1 MSFFT
6 HFFGVSWQQMQAKVR
21 YRILILTLLPILL
34 TLVSLVFIT
43 IYWNIS
49 YTGKQL
55 FMMVKA
61 DLSVAE
67 NTLLQVQVR
76 QENQL
81 ERVVTSWAF
90 QNDFRPLLS
99 AEKFSSEQSN
109 VTEATI
115 NHRASIDAFLLLQ
128 KKQLQL
134 DYLRLISV
142 ADAAE
147 DPDLRQILPKING
160 LLPYSGLMVLPP
172 ERLARI
178 DPELAPTARIPIV
191 ATLRSQSTTQTVEE
205 RGLLSRSLLPVPD
218 LEGKVAWYLDGGILF
233 NRDTWIVDHIRD
245 LVYDKGTLPERSI
258 GTVTIFL
265 DDVRISTNVP
275 LKFPAHEGE
284 TPERALGSLVSEE
297 VKEKVLVNGEQ
308 WINRAFVFNDWFISA
323 YAPLEDVRGQRVGMI
338 YTGFSESPFI
348 HNYLLNIIELGTILM
363 LVLLVSGLLVYRGA
377 YSLLLPIERIHQV
390 VQAVQSGRNIRIGAL
405 DLDRDNELSNLAEQ
419 FDSMLDLLQSR
430 NAQIQAAAEQ
440 LEVKVAERTRSLHD
454 KTLELQN
461 NVALLNE
468 TRQQLV
474 TNEKL
479 TALGELTAGIAHEIN
494 NPTAVILGNMEL
506 LRYELGDN
514 ADVVKEEIDLVIQQV
529 GRITTIIRSLLQY
542 SRPGEFNAPLE
553 MHNMTFIIE
562 EMLVLV
568 RHSIQKQAVVL
579 ITELNAT
586 CPVQVN
592 KPQLLQVLINLVVNA
607 AHAMDGKGRIWIRT
621 YDWLQ
626 QGVPIGVKIEV
637 EDEGVGIS
645 PEQLGRIFDPFYT
658 TRKDG
663 TGLGLS
669 LSYGIIKRIGG
680 TIEVSSTLGKGSL
693 FTMGLYRE
701 AKEER
706 QNSPYEGLYFAGNY
720 NEMSGE

>member
-55 FMMVKA
+55 FMKVKA

-67 NTLLQVQVR
+67 NTLQQVQVR
-76 QENQL
+76 QEKQL
-81 ERVVTSWAF
+81 ERVVTSWTF
-90 QNDFRPLLS
+90 QNDFRPL
-99 AEKFSSEQSN
+99 FSGKELTGE
-109 VTEATI
+109 VI
-115 NHRASIDAFLLLQ
+115 HRASLDAFLLEQ
-128 KKQLQL
+128 KKQLNL
-134 DYLRLISV
+134 DYLRLVTV
-142 ADAAE
+142 AEAAA

-172 ERLARI
+172 ERLSRI
-178 DPELAPTARIPIV
+178 DPELAVTASIPIV
-191 ATLRSQSTTQTVEE
+191 ATLRAQSPTKTVEE

-218 LEGKVAWYLDGGILF
+218 MQGKVAWYLDGGILF
-233 NRDTWIVDHIRD
+233 NRDIRIVDHIRD

-265 DDVRISTNVP
+265 DNIRISTNVP
-275 LKFPAHEGE
+275 LHFYPTGNE
-284 TPERALGSLVSEE
+284 TQGRALGSLVSEE
-297 VKEKVLVNGEQ
+297 VKEKVLTQGEQ
-308 WINRAFVFNDWFISA
+308 WVDRAFVFNDWFISA
-323 YAPLEDVRGQRVGMI
+323 YAPLEDIRGQRVGMI

-377 YSLLLPIERIHQV
+377 YSLLQPIERIHHV

-405 DLDRDNELSNLAEQ
+405 GLDRDNELSNLAEQ
-419 FDSMLDLLQSR
+419 FDSMLDLLQRR

-440 LEVKVAERTRSLHD
+440 LEMKVEERTRSLQD
-454 KTLELQN
+454 KTLELQR

-514 ADVVKEEIDLVIQQV
+514 AEVVKEEIDLVIQQV
-529 GRITTIIRSLLQY
+529 GRISTIIRSLLQY

-553 MHNMTFIIE
+553 MHPITPIIE

-568 RHSIQKQAVVL
+568 RHSIQKQEVVL
-579 ITELNAT
+579 ITELNAS

-592 KPQLLQVLINLVVNA
+592 RPQLLQVLINLVVNA
-607 AHAMDGKGRIWIRT
+607 AHAMDGKGRIWVRT
-621 YDWLQ
+621 YDWVQ
-626 QGVPIGVKIEV
+626 QDMPIGVKIEV
-637 EDEGVGIS
+637 EDEGSGIA
-645 PEQLGRIFDPFYT
+645 PDQLGRIFDPFYT

-680 TIEVSSTLGKGSL
+680 TIEVSSTLGKGTL
-693 FTMGLYRE
+693 FTIGLYHE
-701 AKEER
+701 AKEDQ
-706 QNSPYEGLYFAGNY
+706 QNNPYEGLHIAGNY
-720 NEMSGE
+720 SDMSAD

>member
-67 NTLLQVQVR
+67 NTLQQVQVR

-81 ERVVTSWAF
+81 ERVITSWAF
-90 QNDFRPLLS
+90 QNDFRPILT
-99 AEKFSSEQSN
+99 AEKFSNKQSN
-109 VTEATI
+109 LKETSI
-115 NHRASIDAFLLLQ
+115 NHRSSLDAFLLQQ
-128 KKQLQL
+128 KKQFHL

-142 ADAAE
+142 ADAAD
-147 DPDLRQILPKING
+147 DPDLRQILPKLNG
-160 LLPYSGLMVLPP
+160 LLPYSGLMVLPH

-178 DPELAPTARIPIV
+178 DPELAVTARIPIV
-191 ATLRSQSTTQTVEE
+191 TTLRAQSTTQTVEG

-218 LEGKVAWYLDGGILF
+218 MEGKVAWYLDGGILF
-233 NRDTWIVDHIRD
+233 NRNTWIVDHIRD

-265 DDVRISTNVP
+265 DDIRVSTNVP
-275 LKFPAHEGE
+275 LQLSSHDEIPG
-284 TPERALGSLVSEE
+284 RALGSIVSEE
-297 VKEKVLVNGEQ
+297 VKEKVLINGEQ

-338 YTGFSESPFI
+338 YTGFSEAPFI
-348 HNYLLNIIELGTILM
+348 YNYLLNIIELGTILM

-405 DLDRDNELSNLAEQ
+405 DLDRDSELSNLAEQ

-440 LEVKVAERTRSLHD
+440 LEVKVAERTRRLHD
-454 KTLELQN
+454 KTLELQS

-553 MHNMTFIIE
+553 MHNMTAIIE

-568 RHSIQKQAVVL
+568 RHSIQKQEVVL

-626 QGVPIGVKIEV
+626 QGVLIGVKIEV
-637 EDEGVGIS
+637 EDEGTGIS

-680 TIEVSSTLGKGSL
+680 TIEVSSILGKGSL

-706 QNSPYEGLYFAGNY
+706 QNNPYEGLHFAGNY

>member
-55 FMMVKA
+55 FMKVKA

-67 NTLLQVQVR
+67 NTLQQVQVR
-76 QENQL
+76 QEKQL
-81 ERVVTSWAF
+81 ERVVTSWTF
-90 QNDFRPLLS
+90 QNDFRPL
-99 AEKFSSEQSN
+99 FSGKELTGE
-109 VTEATI
+109 VI
-115 NHRASIDAFLLLQ
+115 HRASLDAFLLEQ
-128 KKQLQL
+128 KKQLNL
-134 DYLRLISV
+134 DYLRLVTV
-142 ADAAE
+142 AEAAA

-172 ERLARI
+172 ERLSRI
-178 DPELAPTARIPIV
+178 DPELAVTASIPIV
-191 ATLRSQSTTQTVEE
+191 ATLRAQSPTKTVEE

-218 LEGKVAWYLDGGILF
+218 MQGKVAWYLDGGILF
-233 NRDTWIVDHIRD
+233 NRDIRIVDHIRD

-265 DDVRISTNVP
+265 DNIRISTNVP
-275 LKFPAHEGE
+275 LHFYPTGNE
-284 TPERALGSLVSEE
+284 TQGRALGSLVSEE
-297 VKEKVLVNGEQ
+297 VKEKVLTQGEQ
-308 WINRAFVFNDWFISA
+308 WVDRAFVFNDWFISA
-323 YAPLEDVRGQRVGMI
+323 YAPLEDIRGQRVGMI
-338 YTGFSESPFI
+338 YTGFFESPFI

-377 YSLLLPIERIHQV
+377 YSLLQPIERIHHV

-405 DLDRDNELSNLAEQ
+405 GLDRDNELSNLAEQ
-419 FDSMLDLLQSR
+419 FDSMLDLLQRR

-440 LEVKVAERTRSLHD
+440 LEMKVEERTRSLQD
-454 KTLELQN
+454 KTLELQR

-514 ADVVKEEIDLVIQQV
+514 AEVVKEEIDLVIQQV
-529 GRITTIIRSLLQY
+529 GRISTIIRSLLQY

-553 MHNMTFIIE
+553 MHPITPIIE

-568 RHSIQKQAVVL
+568 RHSIQKQEVVL
-579 ITELNAT
+579 ITELNAS

-592 KPQLLQVLINLVVNA
+592 RPQLLQVLINLVVNA
-607 AHAMDGKGRIWIRT
+607 AHAMDGKGRIWVRT
-621 YDWLQ
+621 YDWVQ
-626 QGVPIGVKIEV
+626 QDMPIGVKIEV
-637 EDEGVGIS
+637 EDEGSGIA

-680 TIEVSSTLGKGSL
+680 TIEVSSTLGKGTL
-693 FTMGLYRE
+693 FTIGLYHE
-701 AKEER
+701 AKEDQ
-706 QNSPYEGLYFAGNY
+706 QNNPYEGLHIAGNY
-720 NEMSGE
+720 SDMSAD

>member
-55 FMMVKA
+55 FMKVKA

-67 NTLLQVQVR
+67 NTLQQVQVR
-76 QENQL
+76 QEKQL
-81 ERVVTSWAF
+81 ERVVTSWTF
-90 QNDFRPLLS
+90 QNDFRPL
-99 AEKFSSEQSN
+99 FSGKELTGE
-109 VTEATI
+109 VI
-115 NHRASIDAFLLLQ
+115 HRASLDAFLLEQ
-128 KKQLQL
+128 KKQLNL
-134 DYLRLISV
+134 DYLRLVTV
-142 ADAAE
+142 AEAAA

-172 ERLARI
+172 ERLSRI
-178 DPELAPTARIPIV
+178 DPELAVTASIPIV
-191 ATLRSQSTTQTVEE
+191 ATLRAQSPTKTVEE

-218 LEGKVAWYLDGGILF
+218 MQGKVAWYLDGGILF
-233 NRDTWIVDHIRD
+233 NRDIRIVDHIRD

-265 DDVRISTNVP
+265 DNIRISTNVP
-275 LKFPAHEGE
+275 LHFYPTGNE
-284 TPERALGSLVSEE
+284 TQGRALGSLVSEE
-297 VKEKVLVNGEQ
+297 VKEKVLTQGEQ
-308 WINRAFVFNDWFISA
+308 WVDRAFVFNDWFISA
-323 YAPLEDVRGQRVGMI
+323 YAPLEDIRGQRVGMI

-377 YSLLLPIERIHQV
+377 YSLLQPIERIHHV
-390 VQAVQSGRNIRIGAL
+390 VQAVKSGRNIRIGAL
-405 DLDRDNELSNLAEQ
+405 GLDRDNELSNLAEQ
-419 FDSMLDLLQSR
+419 FDSMLDLLQRR

-440 LEVKVAERTRSLHD
+440 LEMKVEERTRSLQD
-454 KTLELQN
+454 KTLELQR

-514 ADVVKEEIDLVIQQV
+514 AEVVKEEIDLVIQQV
-529 GRITTIIRSLLQY
+529 GRISTIIRSLLQY

-553 MHNMTFIIE
+553 MHPITPIIE

-568 RHSIQKQAVVL
+568 RHSIQKQEVVL
-579 ITELNAT
+579 ITELNAS

-592 KPQLLQVLINLVVNA
+592 RPQLLQVLINLVVNA
-607 AHAMDGKGRIWIRT
+607 AHAMDGKGRIWVRT
-621 YDWLQ
+621 YDWVQ
-626 QGVPIGVKIEV
+626 QDMPIGVKIEV
-637 EDEGVGIS
+637 EDEGSGIA

-680 TIEVSSTLGKGSL
+680 TIEVSSTLGKGTL
-693 FTMGLYRE
+693 FTIGLYHE
-701 AKEER
+701 AKEDQ
-706 QNSPYEGLYFAGNY
+706 QNNPYEGLHIAGNY
-720 NEMSGE
+720 SDMSAD

>member
-55 FMMVKA
+55 FMKVKA
-61 DLSVAE
+61 DLAVAE
-67 NTLLQVQVR
+67 NTLQQVQVR
-76 QENQL
+76 QEKQL
-81 ERVVTSWAF
+81 EKVMTSWTF
-90 QNDFRPLLS
+90 QNDFRPILNG
-99 AEKFSSEQSN
+99 EM
-109 VTEATI
+109 
-115 NHRASIDAFLLLQ
+115 NHRANIDAFLNEQ
-128 KKQLQL
+128 KQLLNL
-134 DYLRLISV
+134 DYLRLVSV
-142 ADAAE
+142 SEAAT
-147 DPDLRQILPKING
+147 DPDLRLILPKMGG
-160 LLPYSGLMVLPP
+160 LLPYSGLMVLSP

-178 DPELAPTARIPIV
+178 DPELAVTASIPIV
-191 ATLRSQSTTQTVEE
+191 ATLRAQNPDKGVEG

-218 LEGKVAWYLDGGILF
+218 LAGKVAWYLDGGILF
-233 NRDTWIVDHIRD
+233 NRDTRIVDHIRD

-265 DDVRISTNVP
+265 DNIRISTNVP
-275 LKFPAHEGE
+275 LHFFPQGNE
-284 TPERALGSLVSEE
+284 TQGRALGSLVSEE
-297 VKEKVLVNGEQ
+297 VREKVLNRGEL
-308 WINRAFVFNDWFISA
+308 WVDRAFVFNDWFISA
-323 YAPLEDVRGQRVGMI
+323 YAPLEDIRGQRVGMI

-377 YSLLLPIERIHQV
+377 YSLLLPIERIHHV

-405 DLDRDNELSNLAEQ
+405 GLDRENELSNLAEQ
-419 FDSMLDLLQSR
+419 FDRMLDLLQRR
-430 NAQIQAAAEQ
+430 NAQIQSAAEQ
-440 LEVKVAERTRSLHD
+440 LEMKVEERTRSLQD
-454 KTLELQN
+454 KTLELER

-506 LRYELGDN
+506 MRYELGDN
-514 ADVVKEEIDLVIQQV
+514 ADLVKEEIDLVIQQV
-529 GRITTIIRSLLQY
+529 MRISTIIRSLLQY

-553 MHNMTFIIE
+553 MQSITPIIE
-562 EMLVLV
+562 ETMVLV
-568 RHSIQKQAVVL
+568 RHSIKKQEVIL
-579 ITELNAT
+579 ITELSAT
-586 CPVQVN
+586 CLVQVN
-592 KPQLLQVLINLVVNA
+592 RPQLLQVLINLVVNA
-607 AHAMDGKGRIWIRT
+607 AHAMDGKGRIWVRT

-626 QGVPIGVKIEV
+626 QDMPIGVKIEV
-637 EDEGVGIS
+637 EDEGSGIA
-645 PEQLGRIFDPFYT
+645 PELLGRIFDPFYT

-680 TIEVSSTLGKGSL
+680 TIEVSSTLGKGTV
-693 FTMGLYRE
+693 FTIGLYHE
-701 AKEER
+701 AKEE
-706 QNSPYEGLYFAGNY
+706 QENNPYDGLHF
-720 NEMSGE
+720 SGAEI

>member
-55 FMMVKA
+55 FMKVKA

-67 NTLLQVQVR
+67 NTLQQVQVR
-76 QENQL
+76 QEKQL
-81 ERVVTSWAF
+81 ERVVTSWTF
-90 QNDFRPLLS
+90 QNDFRPL
-99 AEKFSSEQSN
+99 FSGKELTGE
-109 VTEATI
+109 VI
-115 NHRASIDAFLLLQ
+115 HRASLDAFLLEQ
-128 KKQLQL
+128 KKQLNL
-134 DYLRLISV
+134 DYLRLVTV
-142 ADAAE
+142 AEAAA

-172 ERLARI
+172 ERLSRI
-178 DPELAPTARIPIV
+178 DPELAVTASIPIV
-191 ATLRSQSTTQTVEE
+191 ATLRAQSPTKTVEE

-218 LEGKVAWYLDGGILF
+218 MQGKVAWYLDGGILF
-233 NRDTWIVDHIRD
+233 NRDIRIVDHIRD

-265 DDVRISTNVP
+265 DNIRISTNVP
-275 LKFPAHEGE
+275 LHFYPTGNE
-284 TPERALGSLVSEE
+284 TQGRALGSLVSEE
-297 VKEKVLVNGEQ
+297 VKEKVLTQGEQ
-308 WINRAFVFNDWFISA
+308 WVDRAFVFNDWFISA
-323 YAPLEDVRGQRVGMI
+323 YAPLEDIRGQRVGMI

-377 YSLLLPIERIHQV
+377 YSLLQPIERIHHV

-405 DLDRDNELSNLAEQ
+405 GLDRDNELSNLAEQ
-419 FDSMLDLLQSR
+419 FDSMLDLLQRR

-440 LEVKVAERTRSLHD
+440 LEMKVEERTRSLQD
-454 KTLELQN
+454 KTLELQR

-514 ADVVKEEIDLVIQQV
+514 AEVVKEEIDLVIQQV
-529 GRITTIIRSLLQY
+529 GRISTIIRSLLQY

-553 MHNMTFIIE
+553 MHPITPIIE

-568 RHSIQKQAVVL
+568 RHSIQKQEVVL
-579 ITELNAT
+579 ITELNASF
-586 CPVQVN
+586 PVQVN
-592 KPQLLQVLINLVVNA
+592 RPQLLQVLINLVVNA
-607 AHAMDGKGRIWIRT
+607 AHAMDGKGRIWVRT
-621 YDWLQ
+621 YDWVQ
-626 QGVPIGVKIEV
+626 QDMPIGVKIEV
-637 EDEGVGIS
+637 EDEGSGIA

-680 TIEVSSTLGKGSL
+680 TIEVSSTLGKGTL
-693 FTMGLYRE
+693 FTIGLYHE
-701 AKEER
+701 AKEDQ
-706 QNSPYEGLYFAGNY
+706 QNNPYEGLHIAGNY
-720 NEMSGE
+720 SDMSAD

>member
-1 MSFFT
+1 MSFFR

-55 FMMVKA
+55 FMKVKA

-67 NTLLQVQVR
+67 NTLQQVQVG
-76 QENQL
+76 QEKQL
-81 ERVVTSWAF
+81 ERVLTSWTF

-99 AEKFSSEQSN
+99 GNEFNDE
-109 VTEATI
+109 VV
-115 NHRASIDAFLLLQ
+115 HRASLNAFILEQ
-128 KKQLQL
+128 KKQLDL
-134 DYLRLISV
+134 DYLRLVSV
-142 ADAAE
+142 AEAAA
-147 DPDLRQILPKING
+147 DPDLRQILPKLNG

-172 ERLARI
+172 ERLSRI
-178 DPELAPTARIPIV
+178 DPQLAVVASIPLV
-191 ATLRSQSTTQTVEE
+191 ATLRAQSPAKTVEE
-205 RGLLSRSLLPVPD
+205 RGLLSRSLFPVPD
-218 LEGKVAWYLDGGILF
+218 MEGKVAWYLDGGILF
-233 NRDTWIVDHIRD
+233 NRDTRIVDHIRD

-265 DDVRISTNVP
+265 DNIRISTNVP
-275 LKFPAHEGE
+275 LHFYPKGNEAQG
-284 TPERALGSLVSEE
+284 RALGSLVSEE
-297 VKEKVLVNGEQ
+297 VKEKVLTQGEQ
-308 WINRAFVFNDWFISA
+308 WVDRAFVFNDWFISA
-323 YAPLEDVRGQRVGMI
+323 YAPLEDIRGHRVGMI

-348 HNYLLNIIELGTILM
+348 HDYLLNIIELGAILM

-377 YSLLLPIERIHQV
+377 YSLLQPIERIHHV

-405 DLDRDNELSNLAEQ
+405 GLDRDNELSNLAEQ
-419 FDSMLDLLQSR
+419 FDSMLDLLQRR

-440 LEVKVAERTRSLHD
+440 LEMKVEERTRSLHD
-454 KTLELQN
+454 KTLELQR

-506 LRYELGDN
+506 LRYELGEN
-514 ADVVKEEIDLVIQQV
+514 AEVVKEEIDLVIQQV
-529 GRITTIIRSLLQY
+529 GRISTIIRSLLQY

-553 MHNMTFIIE
+553 MHPITPIIE

-568 RHSIQKQAVVL
+568 RHSIQKQQVVL
-579 ITELNAT
+579 ITQLNAS

-592 KPQLLQVLINLVVNA
+592 RPQLLQVLINLVVNA
-607 AHAMDGKGRIWIRT
+607 AHAIDGDGKGQIWVRS
-621 YDWLQ
+621 YDWVQ
-626 QGVPIGVKIEV
+626 QGVLIGVKIEV
-637 EDEGVGIS
+637 EDEGAGIA

-680 TIEVSSTLGKGSL
+680 TIEVSSTLGKGTL
-693 FTMGLYRE
+693 FTIGLYHE
-701 AKEER
+701 AKENQ
-706 QNSPYEGLYFAGNY
+706 QNNPYEGLHFAGNY
-720 NEMSGE
+720 SDISAD

>member
-6 HFFGVSWQQMQAKVR
+6 RFFGVSWQQIQAKVR

-55 FMMVKA
+55 FMKVKA
-61 DLSVAE
+61 DLAVAE
-67 NTLLQVQVR
+67 NTLQQVQVR
-76 QENQL
+76 QEKQL
-81 ERVVTSWAF
+81 ERVMASWTF
-90 QNDFRPLLS
+90 QNDFRSILNGDFGLR
-99 AEKFSSEQSN
+99 K
-109 VTEATI
+109 
-115 NHRASIDAFLLLQ
+115 SIDTFLCEQ
-128 KKQLQL
+128 KKQLNL
-134 DYLRLISV
+134 DFLRLVSV
-142 ADAAE
+142 AEAAA
-147 DPDLRQILPKING
+147 DPDLRQILPKMG
-160 LLPYSGLMVLPP
+160 GVLPYSGLMVLSP
-172 ERLARI
+172 ERLSRI
-178 DPELAPTARIPIV
+178 DPELAVMASIPIV
-191 ATLRSQSTTQTVEE
+191 ATLRAQNPDKLTEE
-205 RGLLSRSLLPVPD
+205 RGLLSRSLLPIPD
-218 LEGKVAWYLDGGILF
+218 AQGKVAWYLDGGILF
-233 NRDTWIVDHIRD
+233 NNDIRIVDHIRD

-265 DDVRISTNVP
+265 DNIRISTNVP
-275 LKFPAHEGE
+275 LHFYPTDTE
-284 TPERALGSLVSEE
+284 TQGRALGSLVSEE
-297 VKEKVLVNGEQ
+297 VREKVLIHGDLWVD
-308 WINRAFVFNDWFISA
+308 RAFVFNDWFISA
-323 YAPLEDVRGQRVGMI
+323 YAPLEDIRGKRVGMI

-377 YSLLLPIERIHQV
+377 YSLLQPIERIHHV

-405 DLDRDNELSNLAEQ
+405 GLDRDNELSNLAEQ
-419 FDSMLDLLQSR
+419 FDSMLDLLQRR

-440 LEVKVAERTRSLHD
+440 LEMKVEERTRSLQD
-454 KTLELQN
+454 KTLELQR

-514 ADVVKEEIDLVIQQV
+514 AETVKDEINLVIQQV
-529 GRITTIIRSLLQY
+529 GRISTIIRSLLQY

-553 MHNMTFIIE
+553 MHAITPIIE

-568 RHSIQKQAVVL
+568 RHSIQKQEVVL
-579 ITELNAT
+579 ITELNAS

-592 KPQLLQVLINLVVNA
+592 RPQLLQVLINLVVNA
-607 AHAMDGKGRIWIRT
+607 AHAMDGRGRIWVRT

-626 QGVPIGVKIEV
+626 QDQPIGVKIEV
-637 EDEGVGIS
+637 EDEGSGIA

-680 TIEVSSTLGKGSL
+680 TIEVSSILGKGSI
-693 FTMGLYRE
+693 FTIGLYHE
-701 AKEER
+701 AKEEL
-706 QNSPYEGLYFAGNY
+706 QNNLYDGLHF
-720 NEMSGE
+720 SGSSTEIR

>member
-55 FMMVKA
+55 FMKVKA
-61 DLSVAE
+61 DLAVAE
-67 NTLLQVQVR
+67 NTLQQVQVR
-76 QENQL
+76 QEKQL
-81 ERVVTSWAF
+81 EKVMTSWTF
-90 QNDFRPLLS
+90 QNDFRPILNG
-99 AEKFSSEQSN
+99 EM
-109 VTEATI
+109 
-115 NHRASIDAFLLLQ
+115 NHRANIDAFLNEQ
-128 KKQLQL
+128 KQLLNL
-134 DYLRLISV
+134 DYLRLVSV
-142 ADAAE
+142 SEAAT
-147 DPDLRQILPKING
+147 DPDLRLILPKMGG
-160 LLPYSGLMVLPP
+160 LLPYSGLMVLSP

-178 DPELAPTARIPIV
+178 DPELAVTASIPIV
-191 ATLRSQSTTQTVEE
+191 ATLRAQNPDKGVEG

-218 LEGKVAWYLDGGILF
+218 LAGKVAWYLDGGILF
-233 NRDTWIVDHIRD
+233 NRDTRIVDHIRD

-265 DDVRISTNVP
+265 DNIRISTNVP
-275 LKFPAHEGE
+275 LHFFPQGNE
-284 TPERALGSLVSEE
+284 TQGRALGSLVSEE
-297 VKEKVLVNGEQ
+297 VREKVLNRGEL
-308 WINRAFVFNDWFISA
+308 WVDRAFVFNDWFISA
-323 YAPLEDVRGQRVGMI
+323 YAPLEDIRGQRVGMI

-377 YSLLLPIERIHQV
+377 YSLLLPIERIHHV

-405 DLDRDNELSNLAEQ
+405 GLDRENELSNLAEQ
-419 FDSMLDLLQSR
+419 FDRMLDLLQRR
-430 NAQIQAAAEQ
+430 NAQIQSAAEQ
-440 LEVKVAERTRSLHD
+440 LEMKVEERTRSLQD
-454 KTLELQN
+454 KTLELER

-474 TNEKL
+474 TSEKL

-506 LRYELGDN
+506 MRYELGDN
-514 ADVVKEEIDLVIQQV
+514 ADLVKEEIDLVIQQV
-529 GRITTIIRSLLQY
+529 MRISTIIRSLLQY

-553 MHNMTFIIE
+553 MQSITPIIE
-562 EMLVLV
+562 ETMVLV
-568 RHSIQKQAVVL
+568 RHSIKKQEVIL
-579 ITELNAT
+579 ITELSAT
-586 CPVQVN
+586 CLVQVN
-592 KPQLLQVLINLVVNA
+592 RPQLLQVLINLVVNA
-607 AHAMDGKGRIWIRT
+607 AHAMDGKGRIWVRT

-626 QGVPIGVKIEV
+626 QDVPIGVKIEV
-637 EDEGVGIS
+637 EDEGSGIA
-645 PEQLGRIFDPFYT
+645 PELLGRIFDPFYT

-680 TIEVSSTLGKGSL
+680 TIEVSSTLGKGTV
-693 FTMGLYRE
+693 FTIGLYHE
-701 AKEER
+701 AKEE
-706 QNSPYEGLYFAGNY
+706 QENNPYDGLHF
-720 NEMSGE
+720 SGSEI

>member
-6 HFFGVSWQQMQAKVR
+6 RFFGVSWQQIQAKVR

-55 FMMVKA
+55 FMKVKA
-61 DLSVAE
+61 DLAVAE
-67 NTLLQVQVR
+67 NTLQQVQVR
-76 QENQL
+76 QEKQL
-81 ERVVTSWAF
+81 ERVMASWTF
-90 QNDFRPLLS
+90 QNDFRSILNGDFGLR
-99 AEKFSSEQSN
+99 K
-109 VTEATI
+109 
-115 NHRASIDAFLLLQ
+115 SIDTFLCEQ
-128 KKQLQL
+128 KKQLNL
-134 DYLRLISV
+134 DFLRLVSV
-142 ADAAE
+142 AEAAA
-147 DPDLRQILPKING
+147 DPDLRQILPKMG
-160 LLPYSGLMVLPP
+160 GVLPYSGLMVLSP
-172 ERLARI
+172 ERLSRI
-178 DPELAPTARIPIV
+178 DPELAVMASIPIV
-191 ATLRSQSTTQTVEE
+191 ATLRAQNPDKLTEE
-205 RGLLSRSLLPVPD
+205 RGLLSRSLLPIPD
-218 LEGKVAWYLDGGILF
+218 AQGKVAWYLDGGILF
-233 NRDTWIVDHIRD
+233 NNDIRIVDHIRD

-265 DDVRISTNVP
+265 DNIRISTNVP
-275 LKFPAHEGE
+275 LHFYPTDTEIQG
-284 TPERALGSLVSEE
+284 RALGSLVSEE
-297 VKEKVLVNGEQ
+297 VREKVLIHGDLWVD
-308 WINRAFVFNDWFISA
+308 RAFVFNDWFISA
-323 YAPLEDVRGQRVGMI
+323 YAPLEDIRGKRVGMI

-377 YSLLLPIERIHQV
+377 YSLLQPIERIHHV

-405 DLDRDNELSNLAEQ
+405 GLDRDNELSNLAER
-419 FDSMLDLLQSR
+419 FDSMLDLLQRR

-440 LEVKVAERTRSLHD
+440 LEMKVEERTRSLQD
-454 KTLELQN
+454 KTLELQR

-514 ADVVKEEIDLVIQQV
+514 AETVKDEINLVIQQV
-529 GRITTIIRSLLQY
+529 GRISTIIRSLLQY

-553 MHNMTFIIE
+553 MHAITPIIE

-568 RHSIQKQAVVL
+568 RHSIQKQEVVL
-579 ITELNAT
+579 ITELNAS

-592 KPQLLQVLINLVVNA
+592 RPQLLQVLINLVVNA
-607 AHAMDGKGRIWIRT
+607 AHAMDGRGRIWVRT

-626 QGVPIGVKIEV
+626 QDQPIGVKIEV
-637 EDEGVGIS
+637 EDEGSGIA

-680 TIEVSSTLGKGSL
+680 TIEVSSILGKGSI
-693 FTMGLYRE
+693 FTIGLYHE
-701 AKEER
+701 AKEEL
-706 QNSPYEGLYFAGNY
+706 QNNLYDGLHF
-720 NEMSGE
+720 SGSSTEIR